1 MTSKSSVM
9 KALGVYVA
17 ASWAII
23 QVIDVLAQNLGLPSW
38 AFGYA
43 LVLLAIGFPIVGVTA
58 FLNGMQVRRGNAA
71 EPREGARR
79 VFRWRYALLGGVAA
93 FGLFGVS
100 LAGYWAMWSMGI
112 GPVGSLIAKGVLEEN
127 DLVLLSAF
135 ENETSDTQL
144 GSVVTG
150 TLRVDLERSNSI
162 RLVPETYLENVLR
175 RMGRD
180 SVGSVGPDLA
190 REAAIREGIKAVI
203 EGEVASLG
211 PSFVLTARIVNPESG
226 ESYASFR
233 ETADTDAELIDAL
246 DRLSASV
253 RERAGE
259 SLRSIAAGEP
269 LAAVTTGSLDA
280 LKRYTEALR
289 VEEEGDP
296 LGAIALL
303 DEAVAEDS
311 TFAMAYRKLAVIH
324 GNREAFE
331 LRDAYAAK
339 AFEYR
344 NRLGEIERH
353 LAAAYYHQTAGDRA
367 AMMREYEAALRLD
380 PNESSALNNL
390 AVQYRLEDRLEEA
403 VELLQRAVS
412 GTGESNTAYA
422 NLVEDQLEL
431 GDVEGARTTL
441 QRFEERFPEQ
451 YWMHRARALLGISA
465 GDAGAVHAAVEEI
478 LADPGTSGGRR
489 RGAMRYQASVDG
501 RLGRMRESAEHSL
514 EAAAHADSAGF
525 PVAAASYELEAADA
539 LLVSGDDLLPS
550 VIARVRGRVEADV
563 REVGPGLARIYAD
576 TGDRAALTLLAE
588 NAGSWP
594 EEVRGE
600 ALLVQ
605 AVERGLSGDPTAL
618 DLLQE
623 AEGRIDCAGC
633 LRPFEVI
640 LAEML
645 EDWERVVE
653 VGEDFLARPLNASL
667 PLAQAPGIQLR
678 VARAYEAMGRNVE
691 AARHYRAYAELRA
704 GGDPGVQAGVRE
716 AEARALL
723 LEPGDA

>member
-58 FLNGMQVRRGNAA
+58 FLNGMKVRREGVTEA
-71 EPREGARR
+71 REGARR
-79 VFRWRYALLGGVAA
+79 VFRWRNALLGGVAA
-93 FGLFGVS
+93 FALFGVT
-100 LAGYWAMWSMGI
+100 LAGYWTMWSLGI
-112 GPVGSLIAKGVLEEN
+112 GPLGSLIAKGVLEED
-127 DLVLLSAF
+127 DLVLLSTF
-135 ENETSDTQL
+135 ENETPDAQL
-144 GSVVTG
+144 ASVVTG

-180 SVGSVGPDLA
+180 SVQSVGPELA

-211 PSFVLTARIVNPESG
+211 PSFVLTARIVDPESG
-226 ESYASFR
+226 SSYASFR
-233 ETADTDAELIDAL
+233 ETADTDADLIDAL

-269 LAAVTTGSLDA
+269 LAAVTTQSLDA
-280 LKRYTEALR
+280 LKRYTEAIR
-289 VEEEGDP
+289 IEEEGDP

-303 DEAVAEDS
+303 EQALAEDPA
-311 TFAMAYRKLAVIH
+311 FAMAHRKLAVIH
-324 GNREAFE
+324 GNRAEFE
-331 LRDAYAAK
+331 LRDEYAAR
-339 AFEYR
+339 AYEYR
-344 NRLGEIERH
+344 HRLSEIERH
-353 LAAAYYHQTAGDRA
+353 VAAAYYHQTVGDRP

-390 AVQYRLEDRLEEA
+390 AVQYRIEGRLEEA
-403 VELLQRAVS
+403 VELLQRAAA

-431 GDVEGARTTL
+431 GDVQGARITL

-451 YWMHRARALLGISA
+451 YWMHRARALLGIST
-465 GDAGAVHAAVEEI
+465 GDAGAVHAAVVEI
-478 LADPGTSGGRR
+478 LADPGASGGRQ
-489 RGAMRYQASVDG
+489 RGAMRYQASVDW
-501 RLGRMRESAEHSL
+501 RLGRLRESAEHSL

-525 PVAAASYELEAADA
+525 PVTAAFHEADAASA
-539 LLVSGDDLLPS
+539 LLESGDPLLAD
-550 VIARVRGRVEADV
+550 VVARLRGRLGAGV
-563 REVGPGLARIYAD
+563 REVGPDLAWIYAER
-576 TGDRAALTLLAE
+576 GDRAALTALADDVR
-588 NAGSWP
+588 SWP
-594 EEVRGE
+594 EEVQGE
-600 ALLVQ
+600 ALVVQ
-605 AVERGLSGDPTAL
+605 ALERGVAADPVAF

-623 AEGRIDCAGC
+623 AETRIDCAGC
-633 LRPFEVI
+633 LRPFEV
-640 LAEML
+640 LVAERL
-645 EDWERVVE
+645 GDWQRVVE
-653 VGEDFLARPLNASL
+653 GGEDYLARPLNASV
-667 PLAQAPGIQLR
+667 PLARAPAIQLR
-678 VARAYEAMGRNVE
+678 VARAYEQLGRRGE
-691 AARHYRAYAELRA
+691 AARLYRAYAEIRA
-704 GGDPGVQAGVRE
+704 GGDPGVQPRVRE
-716 AEARALL
+716 AAERAEA
-723 LEPGDA
+723 PGVDGA